1 MSSFGFC
8 NLSAI
13 PCRRET
19 SDKSE
24 MVTQL
29 LFGEYFEALEEFNNW
44 IRIRSGVDN
53 YEGWIDKKQF
63 LPISKD
69 TYQLLKKQ
77 TPAIAADIVGIVTD
91 VSASVAFPIT
101 AGCMLPFVKGKEF
114 SIENKKYSYQGTI
127 LNPTGKIKRTDL
139 VEDAFTFLNAPYL
152 WGGRTPLGIDCSGFT
167 QLIYRLNGIQLP
179 RDASQ
184 QVEKGE
190 ALSFPEEAEPGDLA
204 FFDNEEGHITHVGI
218 VLENLQ
224 IIHASGRVHVDKFDH
239 LGIFNQEKK
248 GYTHNLRVLKKLF

>member
-1 MSSFGFC
+1 MNSFGFC

-29 LFGEYFEALEEFNNW
+29 LFGEYFEVLEEFKNW
-44 IRIRSGVDN
+44 IRVRSGVDN

-63 LPISKD
+63 LTISKD
-69 TYQLLKKQ
+69 TYQALKKQ
-77 TPAIAADIVGIVTD
+77 TPAIAADIVGIVTNESD
-91 VSASVAFPIT
+91 NIAFPIT
-101 AGCMLPFVKGKEF
+101 AGCMLPFVKGSEF

-127 LNPTGKIKRTDL
+127 LNPTGKIKRADL

-167 QLIYRLNGIQLP
+167 QLIFRLNGIQLP

-218 VLENLQ
+218 VLEDLQ

-239 LGIFNQEKK
+239 LGIFNQERK